1 MKKLA
6 YIFCIALFLFG
17 CGGAASIDQAGVL
30 DISYDPLDYPP
41 QIFSPKDRRPTL
53 YIDSV
58 KDNRKFAAKEHI
70 STDSLPVIHFLPSID
85 QSSYTRTGRFE
96 EDSTL
101 IYESYHWSFHYFM
114 KTPKAPPEII
124 REALETE
131 VYRFGIKLTKDRNL
145 ADGVLKT
152 SIEEFRM
159 DKSKNTQYFPFRDK
173 EVLVKINLK
182 LYATDFDDPVWSG
195 ALKGLPE
202 KRALK
207 GALNTAI
214 KQWYSYPG
222 FKEAVVSLAGN
233 VSSPPSPQQAQI
245 TQKQVATLK
254 AGTGVML
261 GEAEYVLTS
270 YHLVRGMKQ
279 IRVKFVNGE
288 EIDAPLFIK
297 DEVNDIAFLKLNQ
310 SPNISLMNIAV
321 GDSSQMQIG
330 NKVFTIGYP
339 ISNILGQKPKYS
351 EGVINSLSGIK
362 DNLGFFQVS
371 VPIQSGNSGGP
382 LFNQHG
388 ELVAIVSSS
397 LDPENTFRV
406 LGTMPQNVNFAVKSS
421 LVKNMIPML
430 PETLAAPTGI
440 VVVPTDTDSLQSFIK
455 GVQNN
460 IVLIEAKE

>member
-1 MKKLA
+1 MFSNAKIGLLALVFFLSGCATSGNSQMWLPHSQMWPPTKVAIHFNKLFSARIQRQQEA
-6 YIFCIALFLFG
+6 YNQGLLTDLPQGSHHSKEKYKEFIQDIFRRLFSEVEIIEKTEDMEASKSIAIFL
-17 CGGAASIDQAGVL
+17 IDFEQTNSTGT
-30 DISYDPLDYPP
+30 I
-41 QIFSPKDRRPTL
+41 
-53 YIDSV
+53 YIDI
-58 KDNRKFAAKEHI
+58 NAKVRLLSPSNKELFFGRN
-70 STDSLPVIHFLPSID
+70 ST
-85 QSSYTRTGRFE
+85 
-96 EDSTL
+96 STFNWAGAVSE
-101 IYESYHWSFHYFM
+101 YRGATN
-114 KTPKAPPEII
+114 KTFVPI
-124 REALETE
+124 L
-131 VYRFGIKLTKDRNL
+131 RNL
-145 ADGVLKT
+145 AQND
-152 SIEEFRM
+152 
-159 DKSKNTQYFPFRDK
+159 Q
-173 EVLVKINLK
+173 
-182 LYATDFDDPVWSG
+182 
-195 ALKGLPE
+195 
-202 KRALK
+202 
-207 GALNTAI
+207 
-214 KQWYSYPG
+214 
-222 FKEAVVSLAGN
+222 
-233 VSSPPSPQQAQI
+233 VSSYFMSKHTPQYANQFRKLSPPVTPSPQQQQAQI
-245 TQKQVATLK
+245 PQQQVATLK

-261 GEAEYVLTS
+261 GEAGYILTS

-310 SPNISLMNIAV
+310 SPNISLMNIAM

-388 ELVAIVSSS
+388 ELVAMVSSS

-455 GVQNN
+455 RVQNN

>member
-1 MKKLA
+1 MRKLA
-6 YIFCIALFLFG
+6 YIFGIALFLVGCAHAIDIKYDSATTQPFEALPLKGVKIYLAPIEDNRPNRDSKNLKQLSFG
-17 CGGAASIDQAGVL
+17 SATHFYYPAEPSVDLFRKALAVKLRNYGITITEYAADASHGTLKGVLKVFDFETGGLVGLMNATASIDLKLTSSKGKDILWNQNLRGEARGGLL
-30 DISYDPLDYPP
+30 DILSKALTRAINSLD
-41 QIFSPKDRRPTL
+41 
-53 YIDSV
+53 
-58 KDNRKFAAKEHI
+58 
-70 STDSLPVIHFLPSID
+70 
-85 QSSYTRTGRFE
+85 
-96 EDSTL
+96 
-101 IYESYHWSFHYFM
+101 
-114 KTPKAPPEII
+114 
-124 REALETE
+124 
-131 VYRFGIKLTKDRNL
+131 
-145 ADGVLKT
+145 
-152 SIEEFRM
+152 
-159 DKSKNTQYFPFRDK
+159 
-173 EVLVKINLK
+173 
-182 LYATDFDDPVWSG
+182 
-195 ALKGLPE
+195 
-202 KRALK
+202 
-207 GALNTAI
+207 
-214 KQWYSYPG
+214 SYPE
-222 FKEAVVSLAGN
+222 FIPTVSDLSPVQN
-233 VSSPPSPQQAQI
+233 VDNSQQQQTQI
-245 TQKQVATLK
+245 PQKQVATLK

-261 GEAEYVLTS
+261 GEAGYVLTS
-270 YHLVRGMKQ
+270 YSLVRGMKQ
-279 IRVKFVNGE
+279 IPVKFVNGE
-288 EIDAPLFIK
+288 KIDAPLFIK

-310 SPNISLMNIAV
+310 SPNISLMNIAM

-388 ELVAIVSSS
+388 ELVAMVSSS

-455 GVQNN
+455 RVQNN